1 MGIRPALLD
10 LTEEEDHIRLH
21 LLFEGFQEGVDA
33 QERRAKQICAQFGGL
48 DIGAGPTLDY
58 WQERHQSGLNYKETA
73 PGKPRQE
80 RWSRVGGRGFDYL
93 HLGLPTS
100 KVLEY
105 RKRCDQLM
113 SGTGVRAVEYA
124 IWSRPEMFSMLMV
137 AEQNDAGDF
146 RDSLARVVEQVLTL
160 AQEMGGVMEYRHGV
174 GVKLNHLLARELGTG
189 HDVIRALKQAL
200 DPANI
205 MNPGKLGL

>member
-1 MGIRPALLD
+1 M
-10 LTEEEDHIRLH
+10 
-21 LLFEGFQEGVDA
+21 DA
-33 QERRAKQICAQFGGL
+33 QESRAKQICAQFGGR
-48 DIGAGPTLDY
+48 DIGAGPTLAY
-58 WQERHQSGLNYKETA
+58 WQERHQSGLNYRQTA
-73 PGKPRQE
+73 LGKPRQE

-105 RKRCDQLM
+105 RKRCERIM

-124 IWSRPEMFSMLMV
+124 IWSRPELFSMLMV

-160 AQEMGGVMEYRHGV
+160 AQEMGGVMEYCHGV

-200 DPANI
+200 NPTNI